1 MDPTEPRLPL
11 GLCKQASMKLE
22 AFASDVYEILEDE
35 ALTPEEKEIFQT
47 MRELSAT
54 MMAQLINIVR
64 KECSEE
70 GFLAGIPEG
79 ELLAEQVPMDAI
91 DPWPDGTSDIMD
103 QNIE

>member
-70 GFLAGIPEG
+70 EF
-79 ELLAEQVPMDAI
+79 LAEQVPMDAI
-91 DPWPDGTSDIMD
+91 DPWPDGTSGIMD